1 MARKPI
7 KRDNNKDIKKK
18 LDKASGFPSRDLRGL
33 QKEWEAFDQL
43 NIRLPADQAVRFKI
57 MAKKDRWPHGEFLKI
72 LMDHYEG

>member
-18 LDKASGFPSRDLRGL
+18 LDKASGFPSRDL
-33 QKEWEAFDQL
+33 QKEWESFAQL
-43 NIRLPADQAVRFKI
+43 NIRMPEDQAVRFKI